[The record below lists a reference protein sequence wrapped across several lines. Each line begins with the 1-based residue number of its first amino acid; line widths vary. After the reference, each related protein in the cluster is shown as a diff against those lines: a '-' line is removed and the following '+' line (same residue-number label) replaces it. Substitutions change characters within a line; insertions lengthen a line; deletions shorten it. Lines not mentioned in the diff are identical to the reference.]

1 MGTAD
6 TGKAV
11 VTETNRNLHPR
22 SDLTP
27 SLVVQLR
34 EGRAE
39 AGKLLDQLY
48 RPRLIRFCAGY
59 LGNRE
64 EAEDV
69 VQDVFYRVLRSSAV
83 PDNFRAWVYQIC
95 RNRCLD
101 QLRSMNRR
109 LDDQSLRTS
118 SHLAAHLTG
127 NLTRLVRREQ
137 RALLWQRLVALPSD
151 QREVLLLRYTE
162 GLSRAEIAE
171 VLGIPE
177 KLVKHRIYNGL
188 EKLRRHD
195 SLADER

>member
-1 MGTAD
+1 M
-6 TGKAV
+6 
-11 VTETNRNLHPR
+11 TETNRDHPSP

-34 EGRAE
+34 QGQAQ
-39 AGKLLDQLY
+39 AGQLLDQLY
-48 RPRLIRFCAGY
+48 RPRLIRFCTGY

-69 VQDVFYRVLRSSAV
+69 VQDVFYRVLRSTAV

-95 RNRCLD
+95 RNRCVD
-101 QLRSMNRR
+101 RLREQNRR
-109 LDDQSLRTS
+109 LDDQSLPTF
-118 SHLAAHLTG
+118 SHLAAHQTG
-127 NLTRLVRREQ
+127 NLTRLVRGEQ
-137 RALLWQRLVALPSD
+137 RAHLWHRLAALPAE
-151 QREVLLLRYTE
+151 QREVVLLRYTE

-177 KLVKHRIYNGL
+177 NLVKHRIYNGL

-195 SLADER
+195 SITDER